1 MENKNYKV
9 TIKKSLDIIFPILG
23 LFMLGA
29 IYKFTRMHI
38 NFFPED
44 IPISNLEIK
53 LLLMSLVLFIISM
66 YYKIKVSTII
76 FFICI
81 VWSLVNIG
89 GYMITAALYYRGLY
103 IDKFI

>member
-1 MENKNYKV
+1 MENKDYKLF
-9 TIKKSLDIIFPILG
+9 IKKSLDIILPILG

-53 LLLMSLVLFIISM
+53 LLLISLVLFIVSM
-66 YYKIKVSTII
+66 YYKAKLSRVI
-76 FFICI
+76 FFICT
-81 VWSLVNIG
+81 VWSLINIG
-89 GYMITAALYYRGLY
+89 GYTIAAALYYRQIYLNR
-103 IDKFI
+103 FI